1 MSLSHWTNFSF
12 VEMVNGKRQVNEI
25 TWSLGKKW
33 CLPFALKMAREA
45 FLNKPSTEG
54 GLTLKMRL
62 WNSR

>member
-12 VEMVNGKRQVNEI
+12 VEMVNSRRQVNEI
-25 TWSLGKKW
+25 TWSRGKNL

-45 FLNKPSTEG
+45 CLNEPSTEG

-62 WNSR
+62 QNSR